1 MIGKQKSQ
9 SGFTLIEMI
18 VSLGVF
24 SIVVMIA
31 VGALLMLVATNE
43 QLQGEQSVMTNLSFA
58 LDSMTREIRTGTHY
72 YCTASGS
79 QNGIFGVTADIDAL
93 IGDSYN
99 DCANGAG
106 GQRFQGVSFK
116 ESGNSITGSD
126 DRILYF
132 FDRTNQKIYRKV
144 GANAPEEI
152 VSSGIVIRNLEFFV
166 TGSKLRRIGGGN
178 IDDQPAVTMF
188 IEAVEEDAATSKPY
202 YVQTTVTQRTLDL

>member
-1 MIGKQKSQ
+1 MLNKRNTEH
-9 SGFTLIEMI
+9 GFTLIEMI
-18 VSLGVF
+18 V

-72 YCTASGS
+72 YCIASAS
-79 QNGIFGVTADIDAL
+79 QTGIFAGTDIDTL
-93 IGDSYN
+93 GDSYN
-99 DCANGAG
+99 DCASGAG
-106 GQRFQGVSFK
+106 GQRFQGIAFK
-116 ESGNSITGSD
+116 EAGNSITSDD

-132 FDRTNQKIYRKV
+132 FDRTNQKIYRRV
-144 GANAPEEI
+144 GAQAAEEI

-166 TGSKLRRIGGGN
+166 TGSKPQSAGGGG
-178 IDDQPAVTMF
+178 IQDEPAVTLF

-202 YVQTTVTQRTLDL
+202 YVQTR